1 MHDAQFYLSSILI
14 KKKDERVKPGF
25 FEQRIILSH
34 IGENWTKIAFTHFF
48 ESLTKLLR
56 MFMVDVSECG

>member
-1 MHDAQFYLSSILI
+1 MHDAQFYRSSIFI
-14 KKKDERVKPGF
+14 KKKTRERSLDFSNKELF
-25 FEQRIILSH
+25 FRTSGRIEQKLLS
-34 IGENWTKIAFTHFF
+34 HFF